1 VGALKR
7 NIDPT
12 TLAALAQPVI
22 NPIILVFLDWPDA
35 PVYAHSNVGPLQWAS
50 QTWAGVGEFGELQ
63 MPDESLGDMASQPA
77 EVRLLGAPEELDN
90 YLNDPIRNREAR
102 IYFGAVTERSG
113 TTLIGEPFE
122 IFVGYMDAM
131 RENTT
136 VDGGV
141 LRRDVI
147 LTVANGPSQ
156 RSFAEVFHTYED
168 QKRRF
173 PGDTAGRLTI
183 NAEAERDKLTWPE

>member
-7 NIDPT
+7 NIDPA
-12 TLAALAQPVI
+12 TLTALAQPVFYPVI
-22 NPIILVFLDWPDA
+22 MVYLDWPDA
-35 PVYAHSNVGPLQWAS
+35 PVYAHSNVGPLEWDD
-50 QTWAGVGEFGELQ
+50 QTWQGVGEFGALQ
-63 MPDESLGDMASQPA
+63 MPDEELGLAAQPA
-77 EVRLLGAPEELDN
+77 EVRLIGAPDELDQ
-90 YLNDPIRNREAR
+90 YLTDPIRNREAV
-102 IYFGAVTERSG
+102 IYFGVVSERG
-113 TTLIGEPFE
+113 GNVLIGEPFE
-122 IFVGYMDAM
+122 MFVGYMDAM
-131 RENTT
+131 RETVT
-136 VDGGV
+136 VDDGV
-141 LRRDVI
+141 MRRDVV